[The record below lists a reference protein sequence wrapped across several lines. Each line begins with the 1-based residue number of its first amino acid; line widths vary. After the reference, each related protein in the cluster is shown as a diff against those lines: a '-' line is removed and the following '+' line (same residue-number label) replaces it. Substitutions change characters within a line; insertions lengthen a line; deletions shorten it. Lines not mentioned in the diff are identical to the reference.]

1 MLKGRL
7 GLEKV
12 QMPHADRH
20 GLIYLDRGAL
30 TVQDGCLVFS
40 SGGGVLEVGVF
51 QLPHQSVSSIMLGPG
66 TTVSHDALRIAAR
79 HGTALM
85 AVGEDGTR
93 IYTAPAIGPDRSA
106 LARAQA
112 KLWAN
117 EESRLET
124 ARRMYAMRMGRILPH
139 RDIAVLRGIE
149 GARVK
154 ESYKLVAQSFGIA
167 WHKRKYDRTKPEAAD
182 VANQALNHA
191 ALVVQSAASVA
202 VTSLS
207 ALPQLGFIHEDS
219 SQSFVLDIAD
229 LFREE
234 VTLRIAFSV
243 AKRIE
248 SGDDQPVDRLVR
260 RTASAEFRR
269 RGVIPMMMDRVK
281 SLLETPE
288 GQEGTKHESTA

>member
-7 GLEKV
+7 GLEKAQV
-12 QMPHADRH
+12 PHADRH
-20 GLIYLDRGAL
+20 GLLYLDRGAL
-30 TVQDGCLVFS
+30 SVQDGCLLFT
-40 SGGGVLEVGVF
+40 SGGGVLGPGAY
-51 QLPHQSVSSIMLGPG
+51 QLPHQTVSTILLGPG

-79 HGTALM
+79 HGTGLA

-93 IYTAPAIGPDRSA
+93 LYTAPAIGPDRSA

-112 KLWAN
+112 TLWAD
-117 EESRLET
+117 EESRLDV

-154 ESYKLVAQSFGIA
+154 ESYKLVAESFGLA
-167 WHKRKYDRTKPEAAD
+167 WKRRKYDRTRPEATD

-191 ALVVQSAASVA
+191 AGAVQSAAAVA
-202 VTSLS
+202 VTALS

-248 SGDDQPVDRLVR
+248 GGDDRSVDRLVR
-260 RTASAEFRR
+260 QTASAEFRR
-269 RGVIPMMMDRVK
+269 KAVIPSMMDKVRA
-281 SLLETPE
+281 LLSKADGRDAT
-288 GQEGTKHESTA
+288 

>member
-1 MLKGRL
+1 MLSGRL
-7 GLEKV
+7 GLERARI
-12 QMPHADRH
+12 PHADRH
-20 GLIYLDRGAL
+20 GLIYVDRGAL
-30 TVQDGCLVFS
+30 SVQDGCLLFT
-40 SGGGVLEVGVF
+40 SGGGVLDAGAY
-51 QLPHQSVSSIMLGPG
+51 QLPHQTVSTIMLGPG

-79 HGTALM
+79 HGTALC
-85 AVGEDGTR
+85 AVGEDGSR
-93 IYTAPAIGPDRSA
+93 LYTAPAIGPDRSA

-112 KLWAN
+112 TLWAD
-117 EESRLET
+117 EESRLEV

-154 ESYKLVAQSFGIA
+154 ESYKLVAESFGLV
-167 WHKRKYDRTKPEAAD
+167 WKRRKYDRTRPEAAD

-191 ALVVQSAASVA
+191 AAAVQSAASVA
-202 VTSLS
+202 VTALS

-248 SGDDQPVDRLVR
+248 GGDDRSVDRLVR
-260 RTASAEFRR
+260 QTASAEFRR
-269 RGVIPMMMDRVK
+269 KAVIPSMMDKVK
-281 SLLETPE
+281 ALLSAGDGE
-288 GQEGTKHESTA
+288 GEP